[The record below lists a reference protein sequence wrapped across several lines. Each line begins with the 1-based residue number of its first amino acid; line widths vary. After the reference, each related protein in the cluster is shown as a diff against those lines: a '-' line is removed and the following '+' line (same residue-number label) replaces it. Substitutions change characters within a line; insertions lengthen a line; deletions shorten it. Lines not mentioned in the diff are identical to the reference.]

1 VLNELEE
8 NMAQLA
14 VAKHLTLIFTRAQNV
29 PQCITAD
36 ERKLRQVL
44 LNLLCN
50 AIKFTSKGTV
60 HLHVI
65 YEYGK
70 LSFDVRD
77 TGVGIAA
84 EEIDNLF
91 EAFMQSS
98 TAKMQQGTG
107 LGLSV
112 CRSFVQLMGGEI
124 KVQSVNNQGSVF
136 SFFIPVKVQNEVKVN
151 KITHS
156 QKKRL
161 APGQQIYRIL
171 IVEDSWEHRHL
182 LTQLLTPLG
191 FVVREAKNGEHGLEL
206 WRQWKPHLIFM
217 DMQMP
222 LIDGYQATRQIKAST
237 QEQNTK
243 IIALTASALE
253 EEKVAVFS
261 AGCDD
266 FQSKPFQAEEVF
278 DKLVK
283 HLGVVYVEQSHN
295 TTLNKAAPIVKLTI
309 LDLEVMSPQ
318 WRKAVYIAAC
328 ECSDERILQLLQQI
342 PAKYASLTSA
352 LRELVDNFH
361 FDKIM
366 ELTANSV

>member
-1 VLNELEE
+1 MPSPDVNLAINRHPLIISPD
-8 NMAQLA
+8 MLLIDA
-14 VAKHLTLIFTRAQNV
+14 VALMSQQRCSYALTQDFDNNSNLMGI
-29 PQCITAD
+29 IT
-36 ERKLRQVL
+36 ERDIVKAAARGVVF
-44 LNLLCN
+44 NGTYVSEVM
-50 AIKFTSKGTV
+50 TSK
-60 HLHVI
+60 L
-65 YEYGK
+65 
-70 LSFDVRD
+70 L
-77 TGVGIAA
+77 
-84 EEIDNLF
+84 
-91 EAFMQSS
+91 
-98 TAKMQQGTG
+98 
-107 LGLSV
+107 
-112 CRSFVQLMGGEI
+112 
-124 KVQSVNNQGSVF
+124 
-136 SFFIPVKVQNEVKVN
+136 
-151 KITHS
+151 
-156 QKKRL
+156 KRL

-182 LTQLLTPLG
+182 LRQLLTPLG

-206 WRQWKPHLIFM
+206 WHQWKPHLIFM

-278 DKLVK
+278 DKLAK

-318 WRKAVYIAAC
+318 WRKAIYIAAC